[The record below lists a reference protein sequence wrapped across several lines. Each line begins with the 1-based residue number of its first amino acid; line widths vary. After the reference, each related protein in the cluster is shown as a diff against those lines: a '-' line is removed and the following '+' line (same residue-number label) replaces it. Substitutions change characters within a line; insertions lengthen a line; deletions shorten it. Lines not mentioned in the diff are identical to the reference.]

1 MQQNRDAVEAIRLLR
16 RMPETTNEKLQ
27 MKITTEMIKQL
38 RNQTGAGLIDAK
50 EALSQN
56 EGDMTAAVD
65 WLRLKGKAKA
75 ASKADRTAAEGLV
88 GLHIEDGVGVLV
100 EINSETDFAARNP
113 EFAEFVVAV
122 SKVAIAADDVNGLM
136 EADLGGATVEERL
149 TEKIAKLRENLVI
162 RNLKK
167 LTGTSVHG
175 YVHNQVITGA
185 GKIGTLVAANGI
197 DGDTGRK
204 MAMHVAAAR
213 PISLS
218 EQDAPVDRVERERS
232 VLTKMAEDSGK
243 PDHIV
248 EKIVTGGLRKFYATE
263 TLLKQKYVINPDV
276 SVEDAVKE
284 AGGEVTGFAYLKV
297 GEADEQ

>member
-1 MQQNRDAVEAIRLLR
+1 MLR
-16 RMPETTNEKLQ
+16 RTPGNTNEELQ

-38 RNQTGAGLIDAK
+38 RNQTGAGLMDAK

-88 GLHIEDGVGVLV
+88 GLHIEGGVGVLV
-100 EINSETDFAARNP
+100 EVNSETDFAARNP
-113 EFAEFVVAV
+113 EFAEFVVDVSRVAV
-122 SKVAIAADDVNGLM
+122 AVDDVGGLM
-136 EADLGGATVEERL
+136 KAELDGTTVEERL

-167 LTGTSVHG
+167 LTGSSVHG

-185 GKIGTLVAANGI
+185 GKIGTLVAAGGI

-204 MAMHVAAAR
+204 IAMHVAAAR

-218 EQDAPVDRVERERS
+218 EQDAPADRVERERS
-232 VLTKMAEDSGK
+232 VLTKMAEESGK
-243 PDHIV
+243 PDHII
-248 EKIVTGGLRKFYATE
+248 EKIVSGGLRKFFATE

-297 GEADEQ
+297 GEADDQ